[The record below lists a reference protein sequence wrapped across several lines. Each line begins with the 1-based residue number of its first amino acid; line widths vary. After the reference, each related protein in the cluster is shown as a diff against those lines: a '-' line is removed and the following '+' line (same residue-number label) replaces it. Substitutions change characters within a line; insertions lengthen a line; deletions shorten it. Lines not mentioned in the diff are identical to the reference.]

1 MKFTKK
7 EYDKLV
13 TDEVGKFSRI
23 EHKRSLRHDLHALLF
38 LDLLSKTDEDMIC
51 CIEGDRVCLGITE
64 KEVHNLTVKEVTEL
78 IRCGVLVDWSNDSL
92 FLFR

>member
-13 TDEVGKFSRI
+13 TDEVGKFGRI
-23 EHKRSLRHDLHALLF
+23 EHKRSLRRDLHALLF
-38 LDLLSKTDEDMIC
+38 LDLLFKTDERMIC
-51 CIEGDRVCLGITE
+51 CIEGDKVYLGITE
-64 KEVHNLTVKEVTEL
+64 KEVNRLTVAEVTEL

-92 FLFR
+92 FMFR